1 MKKVT
6 LVTASTGGI
15 GKAIGIKFLESGY
28 YVIFNYAHNDNKKEE
43 CYNELL
49 SRGFK
54 TDSFCFIKADMASDE
69 GIDSVVA
76 EVKKICKDKI
86 LTTVVANLGYS
97 GSKNRN
103 KFGNI
108 SRAEW
113 DNIININLAA
123 PFFLVQAMRNYI
135 MEGGNII
142 LIGSAMGEYP
152 HSTYI
157 PYGVSKAGVHMLAKM
172 LVKEFKQ
179 SNVRVNAIA
188 PNFIMTEEFPGN
200 RPQEQQESML
210 DKIASPSFG
219 GVSDVADLCLSIV
232 NNNYLNGQ
240 VIGLDGGYCYK

>member
-69 GIDSVVA
+69 GIDSVV
-76 EVKKICKDKI
+76 EKVKKICKDKALSAI
-86 LTTVVANLGYS
+86 VANLGYS

-113 DNIININLAA
+113 DNIINIIWLLR
-123 PFFLVQAMRNYI
+123 FFLFRQ
-135 MEGGNII
+135 
-142 LIGSAMGEYP
+142 
-152 HSTYI
+152 
-157 PYGVSKAGVHMLAKM
+157 
-172 LVKEFKQ
+172 
-179 SNVRVNAIA
+179 
-188 PNFIMTEEFPGN
+188 
-200 RPQEQQESML
+200 
-210 DKIASPSFG
+210 
-219 GVSDVADLCLSIV
+219 
-232 NNNYLNGQ
+232 
-240 VIGLDGGYCYK
+240 